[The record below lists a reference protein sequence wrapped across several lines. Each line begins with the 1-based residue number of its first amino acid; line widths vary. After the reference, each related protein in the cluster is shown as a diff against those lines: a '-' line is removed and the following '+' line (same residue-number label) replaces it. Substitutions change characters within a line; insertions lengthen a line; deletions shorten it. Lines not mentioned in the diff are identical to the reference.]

1 VLVANATQVNGVA
14 GAVTRF
20 LGNKG
25 FATLTAVNATA
36 AVASTQIFYTSA
48 GSVPEADE
56 VASALSLP
64 ASSIQSPT
72 TTPPVA
78 STTGASVVVIAGPD
92 LASRFVPSSTS
103 TTAS

>member
-1 VLVANATQVNGVA
+1 VLVANGTQVNGVA
-14 GAVTRF
+14 GAVTTF

-36 AVASTQIFYTSA
+36 AVSSTQIFYTAA
-48 GSVPEADE
+48 GSEPEADE

-72 TTPPVA
+72 AVPPVP
-78 STTGASVVVIAGPD
+78 STTGASVIVAAGSD

-103 TTAS
+103 TTS